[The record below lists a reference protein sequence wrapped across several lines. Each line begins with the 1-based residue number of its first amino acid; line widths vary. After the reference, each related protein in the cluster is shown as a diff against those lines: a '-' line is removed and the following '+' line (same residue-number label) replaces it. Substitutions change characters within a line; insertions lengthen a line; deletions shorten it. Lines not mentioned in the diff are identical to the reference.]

1 MTKKVFISFDFD
13 NDKGIKN
20 FVMGQAKLPTSPFWG
35 ADWSMK
41 EAAPQS
47 KWEDEAERRIKKC
60 DIVLV
65 MVGEQTHKASGVLK
79 EVELARQYKKLI
91 AQIIAYPD
99 IINPTPVDSAGRLYR
114 WNWDNLKT
122 LLN

>member
-1 MTKKVFISFDFD
+1 MAKKVFVSFDFD
-13 NDKGIKN
+13 NDSGIKN
-20 FVMGQAKLPTSPFWG
+20 FVMGQAKLSASPFWG

-47 KWEDEAERRIKKC
+47 KWEDEAERRIKQC

-65 MVGEQTHKASGVLK
+65 MVGRQTYKAGGVAK
-79 EVELARQYKKLI
+79 EVEFARKYNKSI
-91 AQIIAYPD
+91 AQIIAYSD
-99 IINPTPVDSAGRLYR
+99 LINPTPVDNAGKLYR
-114 WNWDNLKT
+114 WNWENLKS